1 MVILLFYRVFAD
13 LISEIVNICNI
24 SLLNCFKT
32 KKILLIA
39 IHHNTELKLAVF
51 VYEQIKLLNQLEN
64 LK

>member
-24 SLLNCFKT
+24 SLLNCFKA
-32 KKILLIA
+32 KKMLLIA
-39 IHHNTELKLAVF
+39 IHHNTELKFAVF